1 MSKLTTAL
9 EHSLTLEN
17 LNSVASKLPYLEKP
31 DHYTKVY
38 ESLINTAATIK
49 KDVHSLS
56 AIAHMAYGWM
66 PTIVETSFLDHD
78 MDIWEIAASGEIS
91 NQFFSRLKSCINNS
105 VVGASKFL
113 HFINPQAYAI
123 WDSRVYAAVTN
134 KKPYN
139 HNVNKVT
146 NCVEYMLALR
156 EFVNQN
162 EVSPLRR
169 ILIDKHYLI
178 AEVSNVR
185 VVESLLFYKS
195 TINNSAWP
203 GIN

>member
-1 MSKLTTAL
+1 MSKLTAAL
-9 EHSLTLEN
+9 QHSLTLES

-31 DHYTKVY
+31 GHYTKVY

-66 PTIVETSFLDHD
+66 PTIVETSFSDHD
-78 MDIWEIAASGEIS
+78 MDIWEVAESGEIS
-91 NQFFSRLKSCINNS
+91 NNFFSRLKSCINNS

-146 NCVEYMLALR
+146 NCVQYMLALR
-156 EFVNQN
+156 EFVKQH
-162 EVSPLRR
+162 EVAPLRKM
-169 ILIDKHYLI
+169 LIDKKYLLF
-178 AEVSNVR
+178 EVSDTR
-185 VVESLLFYKS
+185 VVESLLFYKG
-195 TINNSAWP
+195 TINNISS
-203 GIN
+203 